1 MGDPLSLAAG
11 VVGLVSL
18 TIQLLQVANKFS
30 NDVKGVSEE
39 VRLLIEELESL
50 KSVLEL
56 LKKAWENRRV
66 PTNFDLSALAR
77 IEATCEAHLKELL
90 GQLRKDQGHL
100 QKKPYASIHGAL
112 ARIKWPFEAEKTRAI
127 TKCVHRY
134 FCIFS
139 WALTCSD
146 SDVLHG
152 VSEDVCKILKDQ
164 EQTLE
169 QIRELFPS
177 FQDLRQH
184 LDTGYHITSSVLQVV
199 KSQATT
205 LDDFC
210 KNMEKLNLA
219 NTQTSKAFDRISSD
233 LRDIKEDTSTP
244 KALHRIEKELI
255 RSEKQDTAEWNVIKS
270 WKITATTEISKAF
283 LRYHTSN
290 VNGAPGTGKTIL
302 TSLAI
307 HDITASYPREEI
319 QVAYLFCQ
327 YKHQVNETS
336 PVLFSSILRQLLT
349 SRRMMFPFVRNKC
362 LELFSK
368 PSVAKQ
374 LLKELVKL
382 VRILADGTRKTYILV
397 DAVDEIL
404 ETDPGGKDVR
414 NEFMRGLLE
423 LSGQCRL
430 FVTCRSHMDLELF
443 SGESSI
449 FGIRAEDQDLV
460 AYCASTI
467 SSSRVLLEFCKRQP
481 GLRNEIISAV
491 RTRANG
497 VFLLAC
503 RHMRR
508 LVSAISARDVQ
519 EILKTLST
527 DLDEVWGFCIER
539 LECQSPNRRAL
550 AKRALSWVSTA
561 LRPLTDIEL
570 AHALSY
576 RPGDDDIDSTGCIDV
591 AMIIEVCDGM
601 LHLEPIS
608 HTSARPMVSF
618 THASIAEYLKQTL
631 ETEDINLEFANTCL
645 GYLSMEGL
653 RAEDILV
660 AHHTRYGFLEY
671 AKSHWA
677 DHASSCAEK
686 LKHGRLLAYAT
697 KSPSALVEAVRR
709 GLPDTVHY
717 LLDHGISPNKND
729 RNLSPLSV
737 AAKYGRQMCAQYLVE
752 AGADVDYAGDADEV
766 LDTAVTH
773 AARSGHSQLLLLLID
788 SKANLNSGLV
798 PPIFAAVLGNRLSIV
813 KQLLSAGCDPD
824 VRREGQTAIMAA
836 VHMNRMDIAE
846 SIMLGGADLNAHYM
860 GEETL
865 LTTALWHKRWNF
877 AAKLLKNGAHGADQ
891 KQLTQAL
898 NSAAY
903 EGADDLVRM
912 MLQFV
917 EPGPL
922 QSILEGHEILTA
934 SSPEKS
940 HKYKTPLH
948 LALEGRHSDIA
959 ADLISIGLGINQL
972 CGNPPYT
979 PLEWAAGRNEVDLV
993 RQLITAGADPNCG
1006 GEATPLI
1013 SFATRFVQAEN
1024 FSDPHSTEVLAL
1036 LLEAGASPHCR
1047 GDKELSRLKTQMY
1060 ANIRFRWWSED
1071 DPNVQRLIVALHLS
1085 ENWVVL

>member
-30 NDVKGVSEE
+30 NDVKGASEE

-112 ARIKWPFEAEKTRAI
+112 ARIKWPFEAEKTRAT

-959 ADLISIGLGINQL
+959 ADLISVGLGINQL

-993 RQLITAGADPNCG
+993 RQLITAGADPNRG

-1060 ANIRFRWWSED
+1060 ANIRFSWWSED
-1071 DPNVQRLIVALHLS
+1071 DPNVQRLNVALHLS

>member
-255 RSEKQDTAEWNVIKS
+255 RSEKQDTA
-270 WKITATTEISKAF
+270 
-283 LRYHTSN
+283 
-290 VNGAPGTGKTIL
+290 GAPGTGKTIL

-959 ADLISIGLGINQL
+959 ADLISVGLGINQL

-993 RQLITAGADPNCG
+993 RQLITAGADPNRG

-1060 ANIRFRWWSED
+1060 ANIRFSWWSED
-1071 DPNVQRLIVALHLS
+1071 DPNVQRLNVALHLS

>member
-30 NDVKGVSEE
+30 NDVKGASEE

-112 ARIKWPFEAEKTRAI
+112 ARIKWPFEAEKTRAT

-255 RSEKQDTAEWNVIKS
+255 RSEKQDTA
-270 WKITATTEISKAF
+270 
-283 LRYHTSN
+283 
-290 VNGAPGTGKTIL
+290 GAPGTGKTIL
-302 TSLAI
+302 TLAI

-368 PSVAKQ
+368 PSVANQ

-993 RQLITAGADPNCG
+993 RQLITAGADPNRG

>member
-30 NDVKGVSEE
+30 NDVKGASEE

-146 SDVLHG
+146 RYKFTSSTPTTIKCVQANLLQSDVLHG

-255 RSEKQDTAEWNVIKS
+255 RSEKQDTA
-270 WKITATTEISKAF
+270 
-283 LRYHTSN
+283 
-290 VNGAPGTGKTIL
+290 GAPGTGKTIL

-576 RPGDDDIDSTGCIDV
+576 RPGDDDLDSTGCIDV

-773 AARSGHSQLLLLLID
+773 AARSGHSQMLLLLID

-959 ADLISIGLGINQL
+959 ADLISVGLGINQL

-993 RQLITAGADPNCG
+993 RQLITAGADPNRG

-1060 ANIRFRWWSED
+1060 ANIRFSWWSED
-1071 DPNVQRLIVALHLS
+1071 DPNVQRLNVALHLS